1 MANFEVFHISLTINF
16 LFLNCALSH
25 YIRLDSNHIVLE
37 ALLSCIIIH
46 ERDGILKYGSE
57 EMKSFFKIL
66 IDGSPIGLEKTKQ
79 YSLEQIFS
87 KINLK

>member
-1 MANFEVFHISLTINF
+1 MHFHIIFDLT
-16 LFLNCALSH
+16 
-25 YIRLDSNHIVLE
+25 RTIVLE

-87 KINLK
+87 KINLN